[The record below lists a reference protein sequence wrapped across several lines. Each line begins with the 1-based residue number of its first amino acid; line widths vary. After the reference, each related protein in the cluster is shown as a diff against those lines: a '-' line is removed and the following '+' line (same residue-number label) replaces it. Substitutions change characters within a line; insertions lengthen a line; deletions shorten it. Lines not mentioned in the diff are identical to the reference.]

1 MQRCLELAKNGL
13 GTTYPNPL
21 VGAVL
26 VYKDT
31 VIGEGW
37 HRKAGEPHAEV
48 LAIQSVKE
56 TKFLKEST
64 LYVNLEPCSH
74 FGKTPPCADLVIEKK
89 IPRVVIGTLD
99 PNPEV
104 AGNGVKKLLNAG
116 CKVGVGILEKECEM
130 VNRRFFTFH
139 RHHRPYVILKWAQSA
154 DGFMAPEYKDSPQPF
169 WISSSVSRQLVHK
182 WRTEEQAILVGAQTV
197 IADNPQLTARH
208 WQGSQPL
215 RVVIGGNT
223 ILPDRASVF
232 DQSAQTL
239 FIKSQPGLQTE
250 LPNWVEQTDSATS
263 RPLADEVADILFKK
277 NIQSLIVEGGR
288 KTLDAFLVS
297 GIWDEARVFVSPIE
311 LKKGLMAPKLECSPD
326 EVVHS
331 DTDTLKLF
339 YHAR

>member
-1 MQRCLELAKNGL
+1 MQHCLELAKNGL
-13 GTTYPNPL
+13 GTTYPNPP

-104 AGNGVKKLLNAG
+104 SGNGVKKLLNAG
-116 CKVGVGILEKECEM
+116 CKVGVGIMEKECEM
-130 VNRRFFTFH
+130 VNKRFFTFH

-197 IADNPQLTARH
+197 ITDNPQLTARH

-223 ILPDRASVF
+223 ILPARASVF

-239 FIKSQPGLQTE
+239 FINTQPGLQTE
-250 LPNWVEQTDSATS
+250 LPNWVDQTDSDTS

-288 KTLDAFLVS
+288 KTLDTFLVS

-311 LKKGLMAPKLECSPD
+311 LKKGLMAPKLECCPD

-331 DTDTLKLF
+331 DTDTLNLF

>member
-250 LPNWVEQTDSATS
+250 LPNWVDQTDSATS

>member
-26 VYKDT
+26 VCEDT
-31 VIGEGW
+31 IVGEGW
-37 HRKAGEPHAEV
+37 HRKAGEAHAEV
-48 LAIQSVKE
+48 LAIQSVKD
-56 TKFLKEST
+56 TKLLKEST

-99 PNPEV
+99 PNPKV

-116 CKVGVGILEKECEM
+116 CKVSVGILEKECKI

-154 DGFMAPEYKDSPQPF
+154 DGFIAPEYKDSVQPF

-182 WRTEEQAILVGAQTV
+182 WRTEEQAILVGAQTLT
-197 IADNPQLTARH
+197 ADNPQLNARYWLGRH
-208 WQGSQPL
+208 PL
-215 RVVIGGNT
+215 RVVLGGNSV
-223 ILPDRASVF
+223 LPVQASVF

-239 FIKSQPGLQTE
+239 LLNTQPHSHPT
-250 LPNWVEQTDSATS
+250 LPKWVDQKNINPNSPIA
-263 RPLADEVADILFKK
+263 VQVCNILFQK

-288 KTLDAFLVS
+288 KTLETFLVS
-297 GIWDEARVFVSPIE
+297 GIWDEARVFVSPNR
-311 LKKGLMAPKLECSPD
+311 LKKGIKAPQIKMHPD
-326 EVVHS
+326 EVIPS
-331 DTDTLKLF
+331 DTDTLNLF